1 MSGNLMFAVWM
12 AMGFVAIFAIWELAL
27 QKSLWVA
34 LGLAYA
40 TVPFFAM
47 SELRGNTEFGLFLIL
62 VLFAC
67 VWEADIFAFFF
78 GKAIGSKG
86 GGYGS
91 LINIFWSHCAICHLL
106 SQLPC
111 SL

>member
-12 AMGFVAIFAIWELAL
+12 AMGFVAIFAIWELVL

-67 VWEADIFAFFF
+67 VWGADIVAFIS
-78 GKAIGSKG
+78 ASQPI
-86 GGYGS
+86 
-91 LINIFWSHCAICHLL
+91 SHAR
-106 SQLPC
+106 SAAAV
-111 SL
+111 SVA